1 MKYIAFILL
10 LFVTMAIALQKIEQ
24 EDDANQIDTTK
35 EYPSSVM
42 DSMVKPQISF
52 RDESYQ

>member
-1 MKYIAFILL
+1 MKYIAVILL

-52 RDESYQ
+52 RDESY